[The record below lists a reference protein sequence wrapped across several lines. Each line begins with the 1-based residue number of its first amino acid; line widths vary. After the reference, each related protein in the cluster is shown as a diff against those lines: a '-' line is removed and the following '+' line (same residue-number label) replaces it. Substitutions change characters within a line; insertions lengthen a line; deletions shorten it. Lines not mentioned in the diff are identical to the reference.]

1 MDDSTEGTGADR
13 GTGAGIETGGAA
25 DRYDVLVV
33 GGSGIDTIVR
43 VDELKIPGGDSVSV
57 PPVRDY
63 VAHTGNGVAL
73 GFHALGRRTKFV
85 DFLGDDAPGRMIL
98 DKYAAVGLDFDHLVA
113 PAGTPRSVNL
123 VDAEGRRF
131 SFFDGRHPA
140 DLLMPLSFCGP
151 YLDRARHVY
160 LARSHVNRELFDAAR
175 RRGVP
180 VSTDLHTWDGADPSA
195 HPWAYG
201 ADYVFMSAA
210 TVKEGVADVLR
221 DIVAR
226 GRARLAV
233 ATDGADGSYVLDRAR
248 PDLVR
253 HVPAVRPERPV
264 VDSNGA
270 GDAYVT
276 AFLHTLFDGGDLDQ
290 CALAGSVSGAFACG
304 QHGTHE
310 AQIGADELAA
320 SCLRARASGA
330 PDGTPAAG
338 GAMADGA
345 AVSG

>member
-1 MDDSTEGTGADR
+1 MGTDP
-13 GTGAGIETGGAA
+13 AA

-33 GGSGIDTIVR
+33 GGCGVDTIVR
-43 VDELKIPGGDSVSV
+43 VEELAIPGGDSVSV

-73 GFHALGRRTKFV
+73 GFHALGRRTKFL
-85 DFLGDDAPGRMIL
+85 DFLGDDAAGRLVL
-98 DKYAAVGLDFDHLVA
+98 DRYASVGLDFAHLPA

-123 VDAEGRRF
+123 VDREGRRF

-151 YLDRARHVY
+151 HLERAAHVH
-160 LARSHVNRELFDAAR
+160 LSRSHVNRELFDVAR
-175 RRGVP
+175 RLGVP
-180 VSTDLHTWDGADPSA
+180 VSTDLHAWDGTDPSA

-210 TVKEGVADVLR
+210 GVGPRAAEVLR
-221 DIVAR
+221 DVVGR

-233 ATDGADGSYVLDRAR
+233 ATDGADGSYVLERAR
-248 PDLVR
+248 PDRVR
-253 HVPAVRPERPV
+253 HFPAVRTERPV

-276 AFLHTLFDGGDLDQ
+276 AFLHTLFDGGDIDR

-304 QHGTHE
+304 HHGTHE
-310 AQIGADELAA
+310 VQITAAELAA
-320 SCLRARASGA
+320 GSERLRARGSVA
-330 PDGTPAAG
+330 P
-338 GAMADGA
+338 
-345 AVSG
+345 

>member
-1 MDDSTEGTGADR
+1 VAEHS
-13 GTGAGIETGGAA
+13 GAGSSRAES
-25 DRYDVLVV
+25 DERYEVLVV
-33 GGSGIDTIVR
+33 GGCGVDTIVR
-43 VDELKIPGGDSVSV
+43 VDELKIPGSDSVSV

-85 DFLGDDAPGRMIL
+85 DFLGDDVPGRLIL
-98 DKYAAVGLDFDHLVA
+98 ERYASVGLDFAHLPA
-113 PAGTPRSVNL
+113 PEGTPRSVNL
-123 VDAEGRRF
+123 VDREGRRF

-140 DLLMPLSFCGP
+140 DLLMPLAFCGP
-151 YLDRARHVY
+151 HLDRADHVH
-160 LARSHVNRELFDAAR
+160 LSRSHVNRELFEVCR

-180 VSTDLHTWDGADPSA
+180 VSTDIHVWDGADPSA

-210 TVKEGVADVLR
+210 TVKERVPDVLR

-233 ATDGADGSYVLDRAR
+233 ATDGAAGSYVLQRER

-253 HVPAVRPERPV
+253 HFPAVRPERPV

-290 CALAGSVSGAFACG
+290 CARAGAVSGAFACG
-304 QHGTHE
+304 HHGTHE
-310 AQIGADELAA
+310 VQITAAELAA
-320 SCLRARASGA
+320 ALG
-330 PDGTPAAG
+330 AG
-338 GAMADGA
+338 GRLAR
-345 AVSG
+345 